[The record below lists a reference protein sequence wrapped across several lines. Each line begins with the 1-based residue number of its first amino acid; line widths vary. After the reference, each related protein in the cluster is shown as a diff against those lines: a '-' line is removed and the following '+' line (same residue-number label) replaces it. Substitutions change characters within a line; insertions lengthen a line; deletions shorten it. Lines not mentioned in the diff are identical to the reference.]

1 MNTISLML
9 LGSIAHATGFAIA
22 GTLVYMAL
30 RRFGPAA
37 GALASSTSIVVMAL
51 VSLVVLGPWP
61 RWWVLA
67 PRESAQTTSAPSAG
81 IEEADRALLLQ
92 ADGRSRPRP
101 TDGTPRRPIAPS
113 PRELPSRAES
123 SFARLLADLTVE
135 LRPTPAGLE
144 RTAWGW
150 PAWIAAGFLVSLC
163 LGLARL
169 GLGILTIRGLR
180 ARSRPIL
187 DAGLNEEIQI
197 LRAELS
203 CTWRVEARETGELAT
218 PATIGW
224 RRPILLLPGD
234 WREWNHAE
242 RRAVLA
248 HELAHVRRAD
258 FLAGLAAQLSLALHF
273 YHPLA
278 HWLAARLRLEQEL
291 AADAWG
297 AALSGGKTTY
307 LATLARMALRRDTH
321 TLSWPARAFLPA
333 RGTFVRRIEMLR
345 NTKRI
350 SHASL
355 PTAARLLTV
364 GLLAALGLLVAG
376 LRGPAGRSMA
386 QAQTQPHL
394 PPLDNSKAPAVESY
408 NLAFL
413 PADAKMVVAVRP
425 QTLLQRREVRT
436 LLESIKQS
444 PAFQRLLVVPPE
456 DVEQL
461 LVFWEGLPQAE
472 RGRTP
477 LESLLT
483 VSLPSGMVVRMTKP
497 QEWKPLLNQLLGSP
511 REVRHD
517 GQTYL
522 RIAGPGGEQRWGAFA
537 PDDRTLVIAHE
548 DLLRELIEDRKA
560 PAPRHPW
567 DECWSKVA
575 KGQVMV
581 ALETRWLRRRIGY
594 GVHPRAP
601 GPQAELAL
609 ETIAPLLEKAQS
621 YALGINASEGL
632 AVNLVAAAGSDDDA
646 KRVAET
652 IQALLTLA
660 RNAVEGSR
668 QDRRARHIAP
678 EEAMEWILQAA
689 SLLLEKARVETS
701 GGYVRLQAKSSV
713 DLAEGVKLLAPAVVA
728 ARQSADRSMS
738 VNNLKQIALAFHNY
752 HATKGRLPT
761 PVLYGGASGKV
772 PYSWRVAILPYLE
785 QQELYNRY
793 NFDEPWDGPSNRKLL
808 DVMPATYS
816 YPGLDGN
823 PSSRTN
829 TSYFV
834 FTGEGTA
841 LCPIPAGKGES
852 GPTGPTFMDVTDGIS
867 NTILAVEAQR
877 NIPWTKPEDI
887 PFDPNGPV
895 PELGGF
901 TPDGFNACFADGSV
915 RYLKKSINPIVLKAL
930 ITRAGG
936 EVISN
941 DSY

>member
-1 MNTISLML
+1 VNTISLML
-9 LGSIAHATGFAIA
+9 LGSIAHATGFAIV
-22 GTLVYMAL
+22 GTLVYLAL

-37 GALASSTSIVVMAL
+37 GALVSSTSIVIMAL
-51 VSLVVLGPWP
+51 VSLIVLGPWP

-67 PRESAQTTSAPSAG
+67 PQESARATSASSPDIDQAN
-81 IEEADRALLLQ
+81 RALLLQ
-92 ADGRSRPRP
+92 AEGRSRPRP
-101 TDGTPRRPIAPS
+101 IDGAPQRPIAPS
-113 PRELPSRAES
+113 LRELPARAES
-123 SFARLLADLTVE
+123 SFGRFLGDLTRE
-135 LRPTPAGLE
+135 LRRPPAGLD
-144 RTAWGW
+144 RTSWGW
-150 PAWIAAGFLVSLC
+150 PAWIAVGYLVSLC

-169 GLGILTIRGLR
+169 GLGIVTIQGLR
-180 ARSRPIL
+180 ARSQPIVDGGL
-187 DAGLNEEIQI
+187 DEEIQI

-203 CTWRVEARETGELAT
+203 CTCGVEARETGELAT

-248 HELAHVRRAD
+248 HELAHVRRGD
-258 FLAGLAAQLSLALHF
+258 FLAGLAAQLCLALHF

-297 AALSGGKTTY
+297 AALLGGKTTY
-307 LATLARMALRRDTH
+307 LATLAQMALRRDTQAL
-321 TLSWPARAFLPA
+321 TWPARAFLPA

-376 LRGPAGRSMA
+376 LRGPAGWSTAR
-386 QAQTQPHL
+386 AQTQPHL
-394 PPLDNSKAPAVESY
+394 PPLGNPKAPAVESY

-425 QTLLQRREVRT
+425 RALLQRREVRK
-436 LLESIKQS
+436 LLDSIKQS

-456 DVEQL
+456 DVEQFL
-461 LVFWEGLPQAE
+461 AFWEGIPQ
-472 RGRTP
+472 GP
-477 LESLLT
+477 LQPGQGPL
-483 VSLPSGMVVRMTKP
+483 VPFPSGVVLRMSKP

-511 REVRHD
+511 REVHHD

-522 RIAGPGGEQRWGAFA
+522 SADGPEHWAVFA
-537 PDDRTLVIAHE
+537 PDDRTLVVAHE

-560 PAPRHPW
+560 PAPRRPW
-567 DECWSKVA
+567 DECWSKA
-575 KGQVMV
+575 DKGQAMV
-581 ALETRWLRRRIGY
+581 ALETRWLRRRIAQGMQ
-594 GVHPRAP
+594 GGPPAP
-601 GPQAELAL
+601 GQAPIADFKL

-621 YALGINASEGL
+621 YAMGINASEGL

-689 SLLLEKARVETS
+689 SSLLEKARVETS
-701 GGYVRLQAKSSV
+701 GGYVQLQAKSSL

-772 PYSWRVAILPYLE
+772 PYSWRVAILPFIE
-785 QQELYNRY
+785 QQKLYNRY
-793 NFDEPWDGPSNRKLL
+793 HFDEPWDGPNNRKLL
-808 DVMPATYS
+808 DVMPAIYS
-816 YPGLDGN
+816 YHGPDGS

-834 FTGEGTA
+834 FTGEGTG
-841 LCPIPAGKGES
+841 LCPIAAGKGES
-852 GPTGPTFMDVTDGIS
+852 GPIGPTFMDFTDGIS
-867 NTILAVEAQR
+867 NTILAVEAKR

-887 PFDPNGPV
+887 PFNPNGPL

-901 TPDGFNACFADGSV
+901 TPDGFNACFADGAV
-915 RYLKKSINPIVLKAL
+915 RYLKKAINPIAFKAL

-936 EVISN
+936 EVISS
-941 DSY
+941 DAY